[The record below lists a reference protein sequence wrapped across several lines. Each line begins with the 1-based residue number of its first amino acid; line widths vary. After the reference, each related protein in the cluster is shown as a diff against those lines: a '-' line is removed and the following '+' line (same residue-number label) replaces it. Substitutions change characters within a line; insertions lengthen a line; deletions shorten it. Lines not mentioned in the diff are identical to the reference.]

1 MSTLKKSKRNFKYF
15 NFSIQL
21 ENDFVQGVCFEPNLH
36 QDLTLKQELQRPIK
50 VSHYSVKESTLN
62 KDGFSIVVNRRTK
75 LENYDDC
82 HFEYKEPEQ
91 QNPVRICE
99 IQDLKEYDIISTV
112 GKVHIVG
119 QPKKIKLD
127 DDRELRKLD
136 CNIADS
142 SGAVKL
148 TVWENAISEIDD
160 DKYYQITNARVRCYQ
175 SEMFLS
181 ISTDTVISE
190 VKCDKDKFPVVSEL
204 YDETTTNQETTIDI
218 DHFDGV
224 QMISRYAKCKNQT
237 CKKRLQNLQ
246 KLHTCEMC
254 GMKQLITQTE
264 QRFLSLGIL
273 VQKYNVT
280 LRFNDK
286 EARDVIDIF
295 NHQQTGSGEVN
306 ADMTSESELAEAILL
321 TGPLQITYNHLT
333 RVVVSVIKVEK

>member
-36 QDLTLKQELQRPIK
+36 QDVTLKQELQRPIK

-142 SGAVKL
+142 SGVVKL

-160 DKYYQITNARVRCYQ
+160 DKYYKITNARVRCYQ

-237 CKKRLQNLQ
+237 CKKRLHNLQ

-333 RVVVSVIKVEK
+333 RVVVSVTKVEK